1 MTLNRDPHILN
12 KLNFKKLSDFMREF
26 RNLNKQFKCKPY
38 PMTENNIYLLKLEGF
53 KYDNSLYLN
62 LGYYHIQLIEDT
74 SI

>member
-53 KYDNSLYLN
+53 KYES
-62 LGYYHIQLIEDT
+62 
-74 SI
+74 